1 MEETR
6 NEEMMEMS
14 TPEANVNPEYYDCES
29 SEGGMAKGI
38 IVTVAALAVAGV
50 VAGRKKLK
58 AWNKKRVI
66 AELEKEGCTIAYP
79 VADTKSEEP
88 VSEEENSEEEN
99 N

>member
-6 NEEMMEMS
+6 KEEMMEVS
-14 TPEANVNPEYYDCES
+14 TPEANTSPEYYDCES

-38 IVTVAALAVAGV
+38 MVTVAALAVAGF

-66 AELEKEGCTIAYP
+66 AELEKDGCTIAYP
-79 VADTKSEEP
+79 VVETKSEEP
-88 VSEEENSEEEN
+88 VSEEESTEEEN
-99 N
+99 K